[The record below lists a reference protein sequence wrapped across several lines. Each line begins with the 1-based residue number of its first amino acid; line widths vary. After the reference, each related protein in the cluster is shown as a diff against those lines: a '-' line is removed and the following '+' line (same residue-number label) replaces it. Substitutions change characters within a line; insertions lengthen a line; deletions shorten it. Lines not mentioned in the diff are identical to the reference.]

1 VLSRQDL
8 PVVDRKECAP
18 ASGLRRGAYVLWE
31 SPKGAAPEIILIGT
45 GSEVGLCLDAARKLA
60 AEGRKVRVVS
70 MPSWDL
76 FEAQSAEYRAEV
88 LPPGVP
94 TLAVEAGSSFGWTRY
109 ADDVVA
115 IDRFGESAPGAV
127 ALANFGYTPENVA
140 QRARDLLGA

>member
-1 VLSRQDL
+1 MPVLEGTAEQARDG
-8 PVVDRKECAP
+8 VAH
-18 ASGLRRGAYVLWE
+18 GAYVLAGTE
-31 SPKGAAPEIILIGT
+31 DAIDIVLLGT
-45 GSEVGLCLDAARKLA
+45 GSEVSVCVGARELLA
-60 AEGRKVRVVS
+60 SEGVRARVVS